1 MFRGAL
7 VETYGKGL
15 LAFAGERLE
24 VKPVG
29 PEELERGDTYV
40 VQLLHTREGGQ
51 HVIRYRM
58 KRGGDGQWRMRNV
71 ILDEINLGKVYRN
84 QFAAAAVKYKGDI
97 DQVIDNWSV
106 SENDE

>member
-1 MFRGAL
+1 
-7 VETYGKGL
+7 
-15 LAFAGERLE
+15 
-24 VKPVG
+24 
-29 PEELERGDTYV
+29 
-40 VQLLHTREGGQ
+40 
-51 HVIRYRM
+51 M

-106 SENDE
+106 TDEGE